1 MGVFNF
7 LKKKETQPGQWVPK
21 MEYGNYGRLTTTGDY
36 EWQGPE
42 PKNGRPPKPSE
53 TPEALAKRQANN
65 NKRKAN
71 NDVARLRMNARIKQ
85 AAKNEE
91 EKAEEDK
98 ACKNAINAVRA
109 RRSNSVTKRNRRGLR
124 KTRKN

>member
-1 MGVFNF
+1 MPLFNF
-7 LKKKETQPGQWVPK
+7 LKKKEQPPGKWVPK
-21 MEYGNYGRLTTTGDY
+21 MEYGNYGRLTSTGDY
-36 EWQGPE
+36 EWEGSE
-42 PKNGRPPKPSE
+42 HKNGRPPKPSN

-71 NDVARLRMNARIKQ
+71 NEAARLRMNERVKQ

-91 EKAEEDK
+91 QKAEEDK
-98 ACKNAINAVRA
+98 ACQNAITAVRA
-109 RRSNSVTKRNRRGLR
+109 KRSNATKRNRRGSR

>member
-1 MGVFNF
+1 M
-7 LKKKETQPGQWVPK
+7 PGQWVPK

-53 TPEALAKRQANN
+53 TPEGIAKRQANN
-65 NKRKAN
+65 ITKKAN
-71 NDVARLRMNARIKQ
+71 NEAARLRMNARIKQ

-109 RRSNSVTKRNRRGLR
+109 RRSNSVTKRNRRGSR

>member
-1 MGVFNF
+1 MPLFNF
-7 LKKKETQPGQWVPK
+7 LKKKEQPLGKWVPK

-42 PKNGRPPKPSE
+42 PKNGRPPKPSN
-53 TPEALAKRQANN
+53 TPEAIAKRQANN

-71 NDVARLRMNARIKQ
+71 NEAAMLRMNARIKQ
-85 AAKNEE
+85 AAKNQE

-98 ACKNAINAVRA
+98 ACQNAIAAVRA
-109 RRSNSVTKRNRRGLR
+109 KRSNATKRNRRGSR